1 MYTKNKLALFG
12 VLAALLPHYAA
23 AQNQDAA
30 SKILFE
36 RAQYWQEKGD
46 YARAS
51 ESYKKLLLIDPKDI
65 KALNGLASLE
75 QDKTLKADPKKME
88 SLESA
93 RSLAKAGDSE
103 NAIAKYNTALGDKG
117 PISETLSL
125 EYYSNLGY
133 TAKGFAAAKDG
144 LQKLQK
150 DSPNDPRVSLA
161 LGKLLINESNTRV
174 EGIQILSRIASNPK
188 VGSEASENWK
198 KGLVWIDVPN
208 QKELPLFETY
218 LRAYPD
224 DIQIKEKLDAGLK
237 QSQMLNAARKTSNP
251 QESRAFSIFDSAKKA
266 MANGDELMARAELEK
281 SLSIDSN
288 NPWARLELARLE
300 LKNGQSKQAQDLMFN
315 YPYKDQNQPDALYAG
330 ALFAV
335 DLKNWNYALDL
346 LDQIPLKNRT
356 PQIIALQKNTWLQS
370 QAANARDL
378 NLQGRK
384 SQALAVLSDAEM
396 KMGNNPES
404 IFLIADAYVDVGDP
418 ARGLY
423 LIKQQIQPGK
433 QLSPDVQLQYA
444 GIFLKTNQDAECANV
459 LRQLNNQRLTGVTLT
474 KFNDLLFS
482 YSLRQVDLL
491 RQRGDLA
498 TAYERLVPLLNQR
511 PMDLSANGALA
522 RLYITAG
529 ENKKALG
536 VYKQL
541 VNDYPNN
548 YDIKLS
554 AVQVA
559 TQIQDYDYANT
570 LLESMLAQSPN
581 NPQLLAAAA
590 KIYQDQGK
598 LTKATALY
606 ERALA
611 NETDVYYGQGV
622 GIPPPV
628 AGAPRSN
635 NPFGAVLSNNP
646 FAGLNNVNGI
656 ETIRTQRQIAS
667 APINQTTMPDAYL
680 RQGNNLNINNQR
692 ESIDRIPPP
701 AAYASNPSP
710 RNAGSTY
717 ANQNVTSSFL
727 PANSSFINA
736 VNAIPNPASQY
747 SSTLGPTEATPRTII
762 TELNEI
768 KQARSAEILLGAQ
781 ARNRNGNA
789 GTSQLTDIET
799 PLEIRMPVSDG
810 KAIVQITPV
819 SLNAGT
825 LGTDYYSSSTFGG
838 GPAAANAQAR
848 GLTAANSSQ
857 TASGV
862 GMAAGYT
869 TKNLSIDAGT
879 TPVGFT
885 YTNFTGGIK
894 VNGPIDEANTL
905 SYLVNV
911 SSRPVTDSL
920 LSFAGTKDSRT
931 GQTWGGVMSTGG
943 RVQLTKDLGGYGIY
957 GAGSYYSING
967 TNVESNT
974 RSEFNG
980 GAYVSLIQKPDS
992 KLTSGLN
999 LNNVYYQKNLSNF
1012 TYGQGGYFSPQQYFA
1027 ATIPVTWSQRS
1038 EKLSYQ
1044 LKGAVGVQQY
1054 NQNASNYF
1062 PTSSQLQSQA
1072 NTAQANAQTAG
1083 LTGTNQ
1089 AVYPSQST
1097 TSGLYSLAANAEYQ
1111 IAPKLFFGGS
1121 AQADNSSNY
1130 RQIGGGIYLR
1140 YSFEPITELPSLEKK
1155 PYMSPYGQ

>member
-12 VLAALLPHYAA
+12 VLAALSPYHAA

-30 SKILFE
+30 SKILIE
-36 RAQYWQEKGD
+36 RAQYWQAKGD
-46 YARAS
+46 LVRAA
-51 ESYKKLLLIDPKDI
+51 EAYKKLLLIDPKDT

-75 QDKTLKADPKKME
+75 QDTAIKSDPKKRE

-93 RSLAKAGDSE
+93 RSLAKAGDTE
-103 NAIAKYNTALGDKG
+103 NAIAKYNAALGGKG

-133 TAKGFAAAKDG
+133 TAQGFAAAKDG

-150 DSPNDPRVSLA
+150 DSPNDPRISLA

-174 EGIQILSRIASNPK
+174 EGVQTLSRIATNPK

-198 KGLVWIDVPN
+198 KGLLWIEVPN
-208 QKELPLFETY
+208 QKEQPLFEAY
-218 LRAYPD
+218 LKVYPD
-224 DIQIKEKLDAGLK
+224 DIQVREKLDAGLK
-237 QSQMLNAARKTSNP
+237 QSQMLNAARKNP
-251 QESRAFSIFDSAKKA
+251 AQDSRAIAAYDSAKKA
-266 MANGDELMARAELEK
+266 MANGDELMARAELER

-288 NPWARLELARLE
+288 NPWARLDLARLE
-300 LKNGQSKQAQDLMFN
+300 LKSGQSKQAQDLMFN
-315 YPYKDQNQPDALYAG
+315 YPYKEQNQPEALYAG

-346 LDQIPLKNRT
+346 LDRIPQRNRT

-370 QAANARDL
+370 QAANARNL
-378 NLQGRK
+378 NLQGRR

-396 KMGNNPES
+396 KMGNSPES
-404 IFLIADAYVDVGDP
+404 VSILADAYVDVGDP

-433 QLSPDVQLQYA
+433 QPSPDLQLQYA
-444 GIFLKTNQDAECANV
+444 GILLKTNQDAECANV
-459 LRQLNNQRLTGVTLT
+459 LRQLNNQRLTGDTLT

-498 TAYERLVPLLNQR
+498 AAYERLAPLLNQR
-511 PMDLSANGALA
+511 PMDLSANAALA

-541 VNDYPNN
+541 VNNNPNN
-548 YDIKLS
+548 FEIKLS

-611 NETDVYYGQGV
+611 NETDVYYGQV
-622 GIPPPV
+622 AGITPPV
-628 AGAPRSN
+628 A
-635 NPFGAVLSNNP
+635 GAVLSNNP

-667 APINQTTMPDAYL
+667 APINQATVPDAYL
-680 RQGNNLNINNQR
+680 RQGNNLSVNNQSG
-692 ESIDRIPPP
+692 SIDRIPPP
-701 AAYASNPSP
+701 AAYASTPAA
-710 RNAGSTY
+710 RNMGSTY
-717 ANQNVTSSFL
+717 ANPNVTGNYL

-736 VNAIPNPASQY
+736 GNATPNPASQY
-747 SSTLGPTEATPRTII
+747 SNTLGSTEVTPRTII

-1111 IAPKLFFGGS
+1111 MAPKLFFGGS